1 MFDKSIKR
9 SEKLARSNDN
19 VGFAEGNVP
28 RIDETR
34 RYPSGKFD
42 RWNDAGKLPES
53 GSFVTGRLPRIAYL
67 SFAPCVVK
75 GLSTRYGGTDNVDGY
90 TFYAL
95 SFSFS
100 LLSFFF
106 WLCLCSVRSFNQAG
120 VIEHSIVHS
129 KFKIPRTYLDICWN
143 IWRRWEYLMLRNEKR
158 NEETRKLFS
167 QSSTNWLLPSI
178 EEF

>member
-1 MFDKSIKR
+1 MGTIPDGAVTSPTYDVTMFDKSIKR

-42 RWNDAGKLPES
+42 RSNDAGKLPES

-75 GLSTRYGGTDNVDGY
+75 GLSTRYGRTTDNVDGY

-106 WLCLCSVRSFNQAG
+106 RLCLCSVRSFNQAG

-129 KFKIPRTYLDICWN
+129 KFKIPRTYLDIC
-143 IWRRWEYLMLRNEKR
+143 
-158 NEETRKLFS
+158 
-167 QSSTNWLLPSI
+167 
-178 EEF
+178 

>member
-75 GLSTRYGGTDNVDGY
+75 GLSTRYGGTTDNVDGY

-95 SFSFS
+95 SFSF
-100 LLSFFF
+100 
-106 WLCLCSVRSFNQAG
+106 
-120 VIEHSIVHS
+120 
-129 KFKIPRTYLDICWN
+129 
-143 IWRRWEYLMLRNEKR
+143 
-158 NEETRKLFS
+158 LFS
-167 QSSTNWLLPSI
+167 FDFVFAP
-178 EEF
+178 

>member
-75 GLSTRYGGTDNVDGY
+75 GLSTRYGRTTDNVDGY

-106 WLCLCSVRSFNQAG
+106 RLCLCSVRSFNQAG
-120 VIEHSIVHS
+120 VIEHNIVHS
-129 KFKIPRTYLDICWN
+129 KFKIPHVVKYLTKMRIFDAS
-143 IWRRWEYLMLRNEKR
+143 K
-158 NEETRKLFS
+158 
-167 QSSTNWLLPSI
+167 
-178 EEF
+178 